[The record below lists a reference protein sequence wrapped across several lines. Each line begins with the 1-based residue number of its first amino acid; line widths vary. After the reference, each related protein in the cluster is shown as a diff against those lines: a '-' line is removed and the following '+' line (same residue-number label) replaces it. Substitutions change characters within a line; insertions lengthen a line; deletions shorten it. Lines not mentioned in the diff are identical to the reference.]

1 MDKLKPEWSV
11 LSSCLNAVLQ
21 AGEVLGA
28 DPRQLISQVELDPSE
43 LVESDSRHPVSKL
56 FALYHSIEVITG
68 RQDVGLIAGRIDYIN
83 RLNLQLY
90 TMSVCRTFREYLN
103 LMPSAIAYEGDIGEI
118 KVSVEKDRLHLNW
131 NPLWDESRHQR
142 YISDQMMTLS
152 MHNVQSLCVETIP
165 VLEASFTYAK
175 PASVQ
180 ALKKQFGSKL
190 KFGQPHTRL
199 TFDRACLDAPITQL
213 YAGWHQPL
221 SSSIQHL
228 FRERPDD
235 EFLGALR
242 ESLVRQMPTGAVSV
256 EQIANELCLSPRT
269 LQRRLSDRELKF
281 QEVLQALRKELATQ
295 YLVDPHL
302 SITDIAF
309 LLGYSDQRSFTTAF
323 KNWFDCSPRDYRQRR
338 AARR

>member
-1 MDKLKPEWSV
+1 M
-11 LSSCLNAVLQ
+11 LQ

-28 DPRQLISQVELDPSE
+28 DPRELVAQVDLDPMQLAE
-43 LVESDSRHPVSKL
+43 PDNRHPVSKL

-68 RQDVGLIAGRIDYIN
+68 RQDVGLLAGRIDYIN

-103 LMPSAIAYEGDIGEI
+103 LMPSALAYEGDIGEI
-118 KVSVEKDRLHLNW
+118 RVSVENCELHLNW
-131 NPLWDESRHQR
+131 KPLWSESRHQR

-152 MHNVQSLCVETIP
+152 LHNVQSLCVETIP

-175 PASVQ
+175 PASIR
-180 ALKKQFGSKL
+180 ALQQQFGSKL

-199 TFDRACLDAPITQL
+199 TFDRDCLKAPITQL

-221 SSSIQHL
+221 SPSIQHL

-235 EFLGALR
+235 EFLSTLR
-242 ESLVRQMPTGAVSV
+242 ESLVRQMPTGAVAV
-256 EQIANELCLSPRT
+256 NRVAKDLCLSPRT
-269 LQRRLSDRELKF
+269 LQRRLAERNLKF
-281 QEVLQALRKELATQ
+281 QEVLQALRQELAGQ

-309 LLGYSDQRSFTTAF
+309 LLGYSDQRSFTNAF
-323 KNWFDCSPRDYRQRR
+323 KNWFDVSPRDYRQRR
-338 AARR
+338 SAQH